1 MRLNHWVMRMILL
14 CLLVYSFSCPVSPS
28 FAFESETTTSS
39 TAENVNFSEIKVTNG
54 LITVPFYSIPERN
67 PKTRQFTL
75 SYTQDSETHSLS
87 PLPAKWEESTR
98 TFFIPFKPFQSTD
111 TEQEIT
117 IRIGYEDSEPTERSI
132 VLAPKDSE
140 VESIEILNTWGNSEL
155 QLRDSNDREAKLLA
169 VAKDSEGAIVAY
181 DKVTWA
187 SENPRV
193 ASVTSLGKVWA
204 KKAGTAEI
212 TATIAGK
219 TETYQ
224 IDVVSKQQVPAAIS
238 KDGEFGPESGVYKT
252 SGTIEIKGKETT
264 VLLRNTKLDGDLVI
278 DNGGSV
284 TLDNVHV
291 SGEIKVKD
299 VASNSLHVNNV
310 SADRLVITDEN
321 GARLVLEDEVELPE
335 VEVSAQST
343 QFPVV
348 IEGKAATNSTLQITS
363 PSWVVVDSVVSK
375 VVVDK
380 DAEGTRIETTKESKI
395 EVIEANASAS
405 VEGSG
410 TIDKLVLADSSVNV
424 KSEVNIPTVAYANEP
439 ATPTPPTPP
448 TPPANQ
454 APVASQ
460 VTISG
465 TFQAGETL
473 TGSYVYTD
481 AENNPER
488 LSLFKWY
495 RGSLSDGS
503 DKVQISGANKKTYV
517 LQQDDVGKHVTFEVT
532 PIASTGTRSGVPA
545 TYTSTQTV
553 TNVPAA
559 NNPPVINS
567 SYTAQTFK
575 NTLASGTVAATDLDG
590 DTITYLLGSTTPA
603 HGAVVV
609 LPSGAWTYTPQ
620 TAFTGTD
627 SFSIVADDG
636 RGGTAATVVSVTVT
650 EDPLEA
656 DRQAL
661 TIGYASGDDA
671 DHVTQNV
678 VLATTG
684 ANGSLISWS
693 SDNPAVIAQD
703 GTVTRPQAIEQDATV
718 TLTATITNG
727 SRSDTKPFVLT
738 VLKQA
743 AQSINHPPVINS
755 SYTAQTFKNTQA
767 SGTVAAT
774 DEDGD
779 SIVYQLGS
787 TTPANGTAVVQW
799 SGAWTYTPEAT
810 FTGTDSFSI
819 VADDG
824 RGGTAA
830 TVVSVTV
837 TEDPLEADRQALTI
851 GYASGDD
858 ADHVKQNVVLATT
871 GANGSLVSWSSDDPA
886 VIAQDGTVTRP
897 QAIEQDATVTLTA
910 TITNGS
916 RSNTKPFVLTVL
928 KQAAQSNNQPP
939 TAVGTISNQTLLPG
953 SQPYPQIDLSTI
965 FADPDNDALQYQA
978 TATAQN
984 IVQPTIS
991 GNMLSLAP
999 IGKGVVTITVTANDG
1014 KGGTQDV
1021 TFTAHAYEFVAGGQV
1036 TIRTKSGVMNVQL
1049 DLNTYFPGAP
1059 ANSLQI
1065 LNNGTG
1071 GTVMG
1076 TKLQLIPASV
1086 PGSGLWVANQS
1097 DQVALIKVDIQQQGQ
1112 PQLFFSDYVYGT
1124 DGRNALQLFF
1134 QGDNNGQ
1141 KVTGYELEIHRYM
1154 TSTQTKAV
1162 ETKPIM
1168 PLFPKM
1174 AYIIIDPIFYDFLDI
1189 TPATY
1194 YNEEVHMSYQG
1205 YVTAFVLKK
1214 DGQIVDVLGNPD
1226 PNNRSPILAQ
1236 TGTIVRKSGIYTG
1249 SQSFSLEGEW
1259 DIYPAGYYQ
1268 NIGRHNP

>member
-14 CLLVYSFSCPVSPS
+14 CLLVYSFSCPVSSS
-28 FAFESETTTSS
+28 FAFESETTTS
-39 TAENVNFSEIKVTNG
+39 TTENINFSEIKVTNG

-67 PKTRQFTL
+67 PKIKQFTL

-132 VLAPKDSE
+132 VLASKDSE

-193 ASVTSLGKVWA
+193 ASVTSLGRVWA

-224 IDVVSKQQVPAAIS
+224 IDVVSKQQVPTAIS

-252 SGTIEIKGKETT
+252 SGTIEIKGKGTT

-299 VASNSLHVNNV
+299 VASNSLHVNHV
-310 SADRLVITDEN
+310 SADRLVITDGN

-348 IEGKAATNSTLQITS
+348 IEGKAANNSTLQITS

-395 EVIEANASAS
+395 DVIEANASAS

-424 KSEVNIPTVAYANEP
+424 KSEVNIPTVVYANEP

-559 NNPPVINS
+559 NNSPVINS

-590 DTITYLLGSTTPA
+590 DTITYLLGSTPPA
-603 HGAVVV
+603 HGTVVV

-620 TAFTGTD
+620 AAFTGTD

-636 RGGTAATVVSVTVT
+636 RGGTAATVVSITVT

-718 TLTATITNG
+718 TLTATIT
-727 SRSDTKPFVLT
+727 T
-738 VLKQA
+738 
-743 AQSINHPPVINS
+743 
-755 SYTAQTFKNTQA
+755 
-767 SGTVAAT
+767 
-774 DEDGD
+774 
-779 SIVYQLGS
+779 
-787 TTPANGTAVVQW
+787 
-799 SGAWTYTPEAT
+799 
-810 FTGTDSFSI
+810 
-819 VADDG
+819 
-824 RGGTAA
+824 
-830 TVVSVTV
+830 
-837 TEDPLEADRQALTI
+837 
-851 GYASGDD
+851 
-858 ADHVKQNVVLATT
+858 
-871 GANGSLVSWSSDDPA
+871 
-886 VIAQDGTVTRP
+886 
-897 QAIEQDATVTLTA
+897 
-910 TITNGS
+910 GS
-916 RSNTKPFVLTVL
+916 RSNTKSFVLTVL

-939 TAVGTISNQTLLPG
+939 TAIGTISNQTLLPG

-978 TATAQN
+978 ATTAQN
-984 IVQPTIS
+984 IVQTTVN

-999 IGKGVVTITVTANDG
+999 IGKGVDTVTVTANDG
-1014 KGGTQDV
+1014 KGGTKDV

-1036 TIRTKSGVMNVQL
+1036 TIRTKSGVMSVQL
-1049 DLNTYFPGAP
+1049 DLNQYFPNAP
-1059 ANSLQI
+1059 VNSLQI

-1134 QGDNNGQ
+1134 QGDSSGYVLEVHRFKTDTQQ
-1141 KVTGYELEIHRYM
+1141 KAT
-1154 TSTQTKAV
+1154 
-1162 ETKPIM
+1162 ETY
-1168 PLFPKM
+1168 PLPADFP
-1174 AYIIIDPIFYDFLDI
+1174 AREYIIIDEIFYDFMDI

-1194 YNEEVHMSYQG
+1194 FNLDINMSIQG

-1226 PNNRSPILAQ
+1226 PNNRSPILAE

-1268 NIGRHNP
+1268 SMGRHNP

>member
-54 LITVPFYSIPERN
+54 LITVPFYSVPERN

-439 ATPTPPTPP
+439 AMPTPPTPP

-620 TAFTGTD
+620 NAFTGTD

-693 SDNPAVIAQD
+693 SDN
-703 GTVTRPQAIEQDATV
+703 
-718 TLTATITNG
+718 
-727 SRSDTKPFVLT
+727 
-738 VLKQA
+738 
-743 AQSINHPPVINS
+743 
-755 SYTAQTFKNTQA
+755 
-767 SGTVAAT
+767 
-774 DEDGD
+774 
-779 SIVYQLGS
+779 
-787 TTPANGTAVVQW
+787 
-799 SGAWTYTPEAT
+799 
-810 FTGTDSFSI
+810 
-819 VADDG
+819 
-824 RGGTAA
+824 
-830 TVVSVTV
+830 
-837 TEDPLEADRQALTI
+837 
-851 GYASGDD
+851 
-858 ADHVKQNVVLATT
+858 
-871 GANGSLVSWSSDDPA
+871 PA

-1049 DLNTYFPGAP
+1049 DLNKYFPGAP

-1174 AYIIIDPIFYDFLDI
+1174 AYIIIDPIFYDFFDI

>member
-1 MRLNHWVMRMILL
+1 MKWGTTMRLNHWVMRMILL

-67 PKTRQFTL
+67 PKTKQFTL

-439 ATPTPPTPP
+439 AMPTPPTPP

-620 TAFTGTD
+620 NAFTGTD

-656 DRQAL
+656 DRQTL

-743 AQSINHPPVINS
+743 AQS
-755 SYTAQTFKNTQA
+755 
-767 SGTVAAT
+767 
-774 DEDGD
+774 
-779 SIVYQLGS
+779 
-787 TTPANGTAVVQW
+787 
-799 SGAWTYTPEAT
+799 
-810 FTGTDSFSI
+810 
-819 VADDG
+819 
-824 RGGTAA
+824 
-830 TVVSVTV
+830 
-837 TEDPLEADRQALTI
+837 
-851 GYASGDD
+851 
-858 ADHVKQNVVLATT
+858 
-871 GANGSLVSWSSDDPA
+871 
-886 VIAQDGTVTRP
+886 
-897 QAIEQDATVTLTA
+897 
-910 TITNGS
+910 
-916 RSNTKPFVLTVL
+916 
-928 KQAAQSNNQPP
+928 NNQPP

-999 IGKGVVTITVTANDG
+999 VGKGVVTITVTANDG

-1049 DLNTYFPGAP
+1049 DLNKYFPGAP

>member
-54 LITVPFYSIPERN
+54 LITVPFYSVPERN

-439 ATPTPPTPP
+439 AMPTPPTPP

-609 LPSGAWTYTPQ
+609 LPSGAWTYTPEA
-620 TAFTGTD
+620 TFTGTD

-656 DRQAL
+656 DRQTL

-727 SRSDTKPFVLT
+727 NRSD
-738 VLKQA
+738 
-743 AQSINHPPVINS
+743 
-755 SYTAQTFKNTQA
+755 
-767 SGTVAAT
+767 
-774 DEDGD
+774 
-779 SIVYQLGS
+779 
-787 TTPANGTAVVQW
+787 
-799 SGAWTYTPEAT
+799 
-810 FTGTDSFSI
+810 
-819 VADDG
+819 
-824 RGGTAA
+824 
-830 TVVSVTV
+830 
-837 TEDPLEADRQALTI
+837 
-851 GYASGDD
+851 
-858 ADHVKQNVVLATT
+858 
-871 GANGSLVSWSSDDPA
+871 
-886 VIAQDGTVTRP
+886 
-897 QAIEQDATVTLTA
+897 
-910 TITNGS
+910 
-916 RSNTKPFVLTVL
+916 TKPFVLTVL

-999 IGKGVVTITVTANDG
+999 VGKGEVTITVTANDG

-1036 TIRTKSGVMNVQL
+1036 TIRTKSGVMIVQL

-1076 TKLQLIPASV
+1076 TKLQMIPASV

-1226 PNNRSPILAQ
+1226 PNNRSSILAQ

>member
-54 LITVPFYSIPERN
+54 LITVPFYSVPERN

-620 TAFTGTD
+620 NAFTGTD

-636 RGGTAATVVSVTVT
+636 RGGTAATVVSVIVT
-650 EDPLEA
+650 EDPLEV

-684 ANGSLISWS
+684 ANGSLVSWS
-693 SDNPAVIAQD
+693 SDN
-703 GTVTRPQAIEQDATV
+703 
-718 TLTATITNG
+718 
-727 SRSDTKPFVLT
+727 
-738 VLKQA
+738 
-743 AQSINHPPVINS
+743 
-755 SYTAQTFKNTQA
+755 
-767 SGTVAAT
+767 
-774 DEDGD
+774 
-779 SIVYQLGS
+779 
-787 TTPANGTAVVQW
+787 
-799 SGAWTYTPEAT
+799 
-810 FTGTDSFSI
+810 
-819 VADDG
+819 
-824 RGGTAA
+824 
-830 TVVSVTV
+830 
-837 TEDPLEADRQALTI
+837 
-851 GYASGDD
+851 
-858 ADHVKQNVVLATT
+858 
-871 GANGSLVSWSSDDPA
+871 PA

-999 IGKGVVTITVTANDG
+999 IGKGEVTITVTANDG

-1049 DLNTYFPGAP
+1049 DLNKYFPGAP

-1174 AYIIIDPIFYDFLDI
+1174 AYIIIDPIFYDFFDI

>member
-67 PKTRQFTL
+67 PKTKQFTL

-620 TAFTGTD
+620 NAFTGTD

-727 SRSDTKPFVLT
+727 SRS
-738 VLKQA
+738 
-743 AQSINHPPVINS
+743 
-755 SYTAQTFKNTQA
+755 
-767 SGTVAAT
+767 
-774 DEDGD
+774 
-779 SIVYQLGS
+779 
-787 TTPANGTAVVQW
+787 
-799 SGAWTYTPEAT
+799 
-810 FTGTDSFSI
+810 
-819 VADDG
+819 
-824 RGGTAA
+824 
-830 TVVSVTV
+830 
-837 TEDPLEADRQALTI
+837 
-851 GYASGDD
+851 
-858 ADHVKQNVVLATT
+858 
-871 GANGSLVSWSSDDPA
+871 
-886 VIAQDGTVTRP
+886 
-897 QAIEQDATVTLTA
+897 
-910 TITNGS
+910 
-916 RSNTKPFVLTVL
+916 NTKPFVLTVL

-984 IVQPTIS
+984 IVQPIIS

-999 IGKGVVTITVTANDG
+999 IGKGEVTITVTANDG

-1174 AYIIIDPIFYDFLDI
+1174 AYIIIDPIFYDFFDI

>member
-1 MRLNHWVMRMILL
+1 M
-14 CLLVYSFSCPVSPS
+14 
-28 FAFESETTTSS
+28 
-39 TAENVNFSEIKVTNG
+39 
-54 LITVPFYSIPERN
+54 
-67 PKTRQFTL
+67 
-75 SYTQDSETHSLS
+75 
-87 PLPAKWEESTR
+87 
-98 TFFIPFKPFQSTD
+98 
-111 TEQEIT
+111 
-117 IRIGYEDSEPTERSI
+117 
-132 VLAPKDSE
+132 APKDSE

-439 ATPTPPTPP
+439 AMPTPPTPP

-620 TAFTGTD
+620 NAFTGTD

-693 SDNPAVIAQD
+693 SDN
-703 GTVTRPQAIEQDATV
+703 
-718 TLTATITNG
+718 
-727 SRSDTKPFVLT
+727 
-738 VLKQA
+738 
-743 AQSINHPPVINS
+743 
-755 SYTAQTFKNTQA
+755 
-767 SGTVAAT
+767 
-774 DEDGD
+774 
-779 SIVYQLGS
+779 
-787 TTPANGTAVVQW
+787 
-799 SGAWTYTPEAT
+799 
-810 FTGTDSFSI
+810 
-819 VADDG
+819 
-824 RGGTAA
+824 
-830 TVVSVTV
+830 
-837 TEDPLEADRQALTI
+837 
-851 GYASGDD
+851 
-858 ADHVKQNVVLATT
+858 
-871 GANGSLVSWSSDDPA
+871 PA

-999 IGKGVVTITVTANDG
+999 VGKGVVTITVTANDG

-1036 TIRTKSGVMNVQL
+1036 TIRTKSGVMIVQL

-1174 AYIIIDPIFYDFLDI
+1174 TYIIIDPIFYDFFDI

>member
-264 VLLRNTKLDGDLVI
+264 VLLKNTKLDGDLVI

-439 ATPTPPTPP
+439 AMPTPPTPP

-532 PIASTGTRSGVPA
+532 PIASTGTRSGVSA

-620 TAFTGTD
+620 NAFTGTD

-636 RGGTAATVVSVTVT
+636 RGGTTATVVSVTVT
-650 EDPLEA
+650 EDPLET

-743 AQSINHPPVINS
+743 AQS
-755 SYTAQTFKNTQA
+755 
-767 SGTVAAT
+767 
-774 DEDGD
+774 
-779 SIVYQLGS
+779 
-787 TTPANGTAVVQW
+787 
-799 SGAWTYTPEAT
+799 
-810 FTGTDSFSI
+810 
-819 VADDG
+819 
-824 RGGTAA
+824 
-830 TVVSVTV
+830 
-837 TEDPLEADRQALTI
+837 
-851 GYASGDD
+851 
-858 ADHVKQNVVLATT
+858 
-871 GANGSLVSWSSDDPA
+871 
-886 VIAQDGTVTRP
+886 
-897 QAIEQDATVTLTA
+897 
-910 TITNGS
+910 
-916 RSNTKPFVLTVL
+916 
-928 KQAAQSNNQPP
+928 NNQPP

-999 IGKGVVTITVTANDG
+999 VGKGVVTITVTANDG

-1036 TIRTKSGVMNVQL
+1036 TIRTKSGVMIVQL

-1174 AYIIIDPIFYDFLDI
+1174 AYIIIDPIFYDFFDI

>member
-1 MRLNHWVMRMILL
+1 M
-14 CLLVYSFSCPVSPS
+14 
-28 FAFESETTTSS
+28 
-39 TAENVNFSEIKVTNG
+39 
-54 LITVPFYSIPERN
+54 
-67 PKTRQFTL
+67 
-75 SYTQDSETHSLS
+75 
-87 PLPAKWEESTR
+87 
-98 TFFIPFKPFQSTD
+98 
-111 TEQEIT
+111 
-117 IRIGYEDSEPTERSI
+117 
-132 VLAPKDSE
+132 APKDSE

-264 VLLRNTKLDGDLVI
+264 VLLKNTKLDGDLVI

-439 ATPTPPTPP
+439 AMPTPPTPP

-532 PIASTGTRSGVPA
+532 PIASTGTRSGVSA

-620 TAFTGTD
+620 NAFTGTD

-636 RGGTAATVVSVTVT
+636 RGGTTATVVSVTVT
-650 EDPLEA
+650 EDPLET

-743 AQSINHPPVINS
+743 AQS
-755 SYTAQTFKNTQA
+755 
-767 SGTVAAT
+767 
-774 DEDGD
+774 
-779 SIVYQLGS
+779 
-787 TTPANGTAVVQW
+787 
-799 SGAWTYTPEAT
+799 
-810 FTGTDSFSI
+810 
-819 VADDG
+819 
-824 RGGTAA
+824 
-830 TVVSVTV
+830 
-837 TEDPLEADRQALTI
+837 
-851 GYASGDD
+851 
-858 ADHVKQNVVLATT
+858 
-871 GANGSLVSWSSDDPA
+871 
-886 VIAQDGTVTRP
+886 
-897 QAIEQDATVTLTA
+897 
-910 TITNGS
+910 
-916 RSNTKPFVLTVL
+916 
-928 KQAAQSNNQPP
+928 NNQPP

-999 IGKGVVTITVTANDG
+999 VGKGVVTITVTANDG

-1036 TIRTKSGVMNVQL
+1036 TIRTKSGVMIVQL

-1174 AYIIIDPIFYDFLDI
+1174 AYIIIDPIFYDFFDI

>member
-54 LITVPFYSIPERN
+54 LITVPFYSVPERN

-187 SENPRV
+187 SENSRV
-193 ASVTSLGKVWA
+193 ASVTSLGRVWA

-575 NTLASGTVAATDLDG
+575 NTLASGTVAAADLDG

-603 HGAVVV
+603 HGTVVV

-620 TAFTGTD
+620 NAFTGTD

-650 EDPLEA
+650 EDPLEV

-678 VLATTG
+678 VLATSG
-684 ANGSLISWS
+684 ANGSLI
-693 SDNPAVIAQD
+693 
-703 GTVTRPQAIEQDATV
+703 
-718 TLTATITNG
+718 
-727 SRSDTKPFVLT
+727 
-738 VLKQA
+738 
-743 AQSINHPPVINS
+743 
-755 SYTAQTFKNTQA
+755 
-767 SGTVAAT
+767 
-774 DEDGD
+774 
-779 SIVYQLGS
+779 
-787 TTPANGTAVVQW
+787 
-799 SGAWTYTPEAT
+799 
-810 FTGTDSFSI
+810 
-819 VADDG
+819 
-824 RGGTAA
+824 
-830 TVVSVTV
+830 
-837 TEDPLEADRQALTI
+837 
-851 GYASGDD
+851 
-858 ADHVKQNVVLATT
+858 
-871 GANGSLVSWSSDDPA
+871 SWSSDDPA

-910 TITNGS
+910 TITNGN
-916 RSNTKPFVLTVL
+916 RSDTIPFVLTVL

-999 IGKGVVTITVTANDG
+999 VGKGEVTITVTANDG

-1049 DLNTYFPGAP
+1049 DLNKYFPGAP

>member
-54 LITVPFYSIPERN
+54 LITVPFYSVPERN

-620 TAFTGTD
+620 NAFTGTD

-693 SDNPAVIAQD
+693 SDN
-703 GTVTRPQAIEQDATV
+703 
-718 TLTATITNG
+718 
-727 SRSDTKPFVLT
+727 
-738 VLKQA
+738 
-743 AQSINHPPVINS
+743 
-755 SYTAQTFKNTQA
+755 
-767 SGTVAAT
+767 
-774 DEDGD
+774 
-779 SIVYQLGS
+779 
-787 TTPANGTAVVQW
+787 
-799 SGAWTYTPEAT
+799 
-810 FTGTDSFSI
+810 
-819 VADDG
+819 
-824 RGGTAA
+824 
-830 TVVSVTV
+830 
-837 TEDPLEADRQALTI
+837 
-851 GYASGDD
+851 
-858 ADHVKQNVVLATT
+858 
-871 GANGSLVSWSSDDPA
+871 PA

-999 IGKGVVTITVTANDG
+999 VGKGEVTITVTANDG

-1174 AYIIIDPIFYDFLDI
+1174 AYIIIDPIFYDFFDI

>member
-28 FAFESETTTSS
+28 FAFESETTTS

-54 LITVPFYSIPERN
+54 LITVPFYSSPERN

-193 ASVTSLGKVWA
+193 ASVTSLGRVWA

-348 IEGKAATNSTLQITS
+348 IEGRAATNSTLQITS

-517 LQQDDVGKHVTFEVT
+517 LRQDDVGKHVTFEVT

-575 NTLASGTVAATDLDG
+575 NTLASGTVAAADLDG

-603 HGAVVV
+603 HGTVVV

-693 SDNPAVIAQD
+693 SDNTAVIAQD
-703 GTVTRPQAIEQDATV
+703 GTVTRPQAIEQDAIV

-727 SRSDTKPFVLT
+727 SRS
-738 VLKQA
+738 
-743 AQSINHPPVINS
+743 
-755 SYTAQTFKNTQA
+755 
-767 SGTVAAT
+767 G
-774 DEDGD
+774 
-779 SIVYQLGS
+779 
-787 TTPANGTAVVQW
+787 
-799 SGAWTYTPEAT
+799 
-810 FTGTDSFSI
+810 
-819 VADDG
+819 
-824 RGGTAA
+824 
-830 TVVSVTV
+830 
-837 TEDPLEADRQALTI
+837 
-851 GYASGDD
+851 
-858 ADHVKQNVVLATT
+858 
-871 GANGSLVSWSSDDPA
+871 
-886 VIAQDGTVTRP
+886 
-897 QAIEQDATVTLTA
+897 
-910 TITNGS
+910 
-916 RSNTKPFVLTVL
+916 TKPFVLTVL

-1049 DLNTYFPGAP
+1049 DLNKYFPGAP

-1097 DQVALIKVDIQQQGQ
+1097 DQVALIKVDIQQQEQ

-1154 TSTQTKAV
+1154 TSTQTKEV

-1174 AYIIIDPIFYDFLDI
+1174 PYIIIDQIFYDFLDI

-1268 NIGRHNP
+1268 NIGWHNP

>member
-67 PKTRQFTL
+67 PKTKQFTL

-439 ATPTPPTPP
+439 AMPTPPTPP

-620 TAFTGTD
+620 NAFTGTD

-656 DRQAL
+656 DRQTL

-743 AQSINHPPVINS
+743 AQS
-755 SYTAQTFKNTQA
+755 
-767 SGTVAAT
+767 
-774 DEDGD
+774 
-779 SIVYQLGS
+779 
-787 TTPANGTAVVQW
+787 
-799 SGAWTYTPEAT
+799 
-810 FTGTDSFSI
+810 
-819 VADDG
+819 
-824 RGGTAA
+824 
-830 TVVSVTV
+830 
-837 TEDPLEADRQALTI
+837 
-851 GYASGDD
+851 
-858 ADHVKQNVVLATT
+858 
-871 GANGSLVSWSSDDPA
+871 
-886 VIAQDGTVTRP
+886 
-897 QAIEQDATVTLTA
+897 
-910 TITNGS
+910 
-916 RSNTKPFVLTVL
+916 
-928 KQAAQSNNQPP
+928 NNQPP

-999 IGKGVVTITVTANDG
+999 VGKGVVTITVTANDG

-1049 DLNTYFPGAP
+1049 DLNKYFPGAP

>member
-67 PKTRQFTL
+67 PKTKQFTL

-439 ATPTPPTPP
+439 AMPTPPTPP

-620 TAFTGTD
+620 NAFTGTD

-650 EDPLEA
+650 EDPLEV

-693 SDNPAVIAQD
+693 SDN
-703 GTVTRPQAIEQDATV
+703 
-718 TLTATITNG
+718 
-727 SRSDTKPFVLT
+727 
-738 VLKQA
+738 
-743 AQSINHPPVINS
+743 
-755 SYTAQTFKNTQA
+755 
-767 SGTVAAT
+767 
-774 DEDGD
+774 
-779 SIVYQLGS
+779 
-787 TTPANGTAVVQW
+787 
-799 SGAWTYTPEAT
+799 
-810 FTGTDSFSI
+810 
-819 VADDG
+819 
-824 RGGTAA
+824 
-830 TVVSVTV
+830 
-837 TEDPLEADRQALTI
+837 
-851 GYASGDD
+851 
-858 ADHVKQNVVLATT
+858 
-871 GANGSLVSWSSDDPA
+871 PA

-999 IGKGVVTITVTANDG
+999 VGKGVVTITVTANDG

-1174 AYIIIDPIFYDFLDI
+1174 AYIIIDPIFYDFFDI

>member
-1 MRLNHWVMRMILL
+1 M
-14 CLLVYSFSCPVSPS
+14 
-28 FAFESETTTSS
+28 
-39 TAENVNFSEIKVTNG
+39 
-54 LITVPFYSIPERN
+54 
-67 PKTRQFTL
+67 
-75 SYTQDSETHSLS
+75 
-87 PLPAKWEESTR
+87 
-98 TFFIPFKPFQSTD
+98 
-111 TEQEIT
+111 
-117 IRIGYEDSEPTERSI
+117 
-132 VLAPKDSE
+132 APKDSE

-439 ATPTPPTPP
+439 AMPTPPTPP

-620 TAFTGTD
+620 NAFTGTD

-656 DRQAL
+656 DRQTL

-743 AQSINHPPVINS
+743 AQS
-755 SYTAQTFKNTQA
+755 
-767 SGTVAAT
+767 
-774 DEDGD
+774 
-779 SIVYQLGS
+779 
-787 TTPANGTAVVQW
+787 
-799 SGAWTYTPEAT
+799 
-810 FTGTDSFSI
+810 
-819 VADDG
+819 
-824 RGGTAA
+824 
-830 TVVSVTV
+830 
-837 TEDPLEADRQALTI
+837 
-851 GYASGDD
+851 
-858 ADHVKQNVVLATT
+858 
-871 GANGSLVSWSSDDPA
+871 
-886 VIAQDGTVTRP
+886 
-897 QAIEQDATVTLTA
+897 
-910 TITNGS
+910 
-916 RSNTKPFVLTVL
+916 
-928 KQAAQSNNQPP
+928 NNQPP

-999 IGKGVVTITVTANDG
+999 VGKGVVTITVTANDG

-1049 DLNTYFPGAP
+1049 DLNKYFPGAP

>member
-54 LITVPFYSIPERN
+54 LITVPFYSSPERN

-87 PLPAKWEESTR
+87 LLPAKWEESTR

-111 TEQEIT
+111 TEQKIT

-620 TAFTGTD
+620 NAFTGTD

-650 EDPLEA
+650 EDPLEV

-678 VLATTG
+678 VLATSG
-684 ANGSLISWS
+684 ANGSLI
-693 SDNPAVIAQD
+693 
-703 GTVTRPQAIEQDATV
+703 
-718 TLTATITNG
+718 
-727 SRSDTKPFVLT
+727 
-738 VLKQA
+738 
-743 AQSINHPPVINS
+743 
-755 SYTAQTFKNTQA
+755 
-767 SGTVAAT
+767 
-774 DEDGD
+774 
-779 SIVYQLGS
+779 
-787 TTPANGTAVVQW
+787 
-799 SGAWTYTPEAT
+799 
-810 FTGTDSFSI
+810 
-819 VADDG
+819 
-824 RGGTAA
+824 
-830 TVVSVTV
+830 
-837 TEDPLEADRQALTI
+837 
-851 GYASGDD
+851 
-858 ADHVKQNVVLATT
+858 
-871 GANGSLVSWSSDDPA
+871 SWSSDDPA

-910 TITNGS
+910 TITNGN
-916 RSNTKPFVLTVL
+916 RSDTIPFVLTVL

-999 IGKGVVTITVTANDG
+999 VGKGEVTITVTANDG

-1174 AYIIIDPIFYDFLDI
+1174 AYIIIDPIFYDFFDI